1 MPRFAKRSWLA
12 FAALHGAYK
21 HVQLRLEFRPE
32 SFDGIILLSGER
44 DDLTGDFMALLLN
57 KGFVEFWFDCGSGVG
72 SVRSRETIML
82 NEWNSVIIYRH
93 RWDAWLVLNHGTKVQ
108 GRSNVSSALRECRER
123 EREGEGSAYVFC
135 LAGSLFTHHFP
146 GAGVPWWHWQHHW
159 AGQATATGRGLRW
172 LHTPLCGQ
180 RT

>member
-1 MPRFAKRSWLA
+1 MESVPWRQLPPVLVVFVPLAKRAMAVRKVSGCSKDQIVENLRTWLLYKRVDIRAHVPRFAKRSWLA
-12 FAALHGAYK
+12 FPALHGAYK
-21 HVQLRLEFRPE
+21 HVQLRIEFRPE

-72 SVRSRETIML
+72 SVRSRETILL

-108 GRSNVSSALRECRER
+108 GRSNVSS
-123 EREGEGSAYVFC
+123 
-135 LAGSLFTHHFP
+135 LFR
-146 GAGVPWWHWQHHW
+146 
-159 AGQATATGRGLRW
+159 GR
-172 LHTPLCGQ
+172 T
-180 RT
+180 TFYK